1 MGAKSYILMAL
12 PIVFLV
18 GFLALFIWIGR
29 RRPLRFTALANK
41 LGLRPGMQ
49 RADEMERLIQ
59 YKAISIAYTVML
71 FGLLGCTLYSVF
83 VKNES
88 MPLSNGVLLLGVLTQ
103 SIATLALRH
112 RYTEGDEEYKPYPLW
127 KTLLIVLVFGLA
139 VGALGA
145 MLAIGIMMI

>member
-71 FGLLGCTLYSVF
+71 FGLLGCTFY
-83 VKNES
+83 
-88 MPLSNGVLLLGVLTQ
+88 
-103 SIATLALRH
+103 
-112 RYTEGDEEYKPYPLW
+112 
-127 KTLLIVLVFGLA
+127 
-139 VGALGA
+139 
-145 MLAIGIMMI
+145 GIC